1 MTPWQKKA
9 IDALPEPLRR
19 DAKKTCV
26 LGGLLVAFLGV
37 MWVQFGRGQGDS
49 AEAEVVPM
57 APAAPQPAPAPTVGA
72 RPASPRAT
80 SGGRVARW
88 LETPA
93 PALDRNVFLMRLE
106 NFQAI
111 APPEQAKP
119 AARVVEEELFWD
131 DLAKS
136 LGARTDQ
143 RRQRQIWID
152 NLAGA
157 AGQIR
162 VETTIMS
169 RPPVAMING
178 RRAGLGDALE
188 VPLVAGSQQTV
199 TFRVASIE
207 PRRVVVERDGMKFEI
222 PMSGGARVIH
232 AGASD

>member
-1 MTPWQKKA
+1 MTSWQKKL
-9 IDALPEPLRR
+9 IEVLPEPLRN
-19 DAKKTCV
+19 DVKKTCV
-26 LGGLLVAFLGV
+26 LGGLLAAFLGV
-37 MWVQFGRGQGDS
+37 MWIQFGRGHGDE
-49 AEAEVVPM
+49 AEADVAT
-57 APAAPQPAPAPTVGA
+57 APASVAPQPSVAPAVA
-72 RPASPRAT
+72 RPTSSKPSAS
-80 SGGRVARW
+80 SRVARW

-111 APPEQAKP
+111 AVPEQSKP

-131 DLAKS
+131 ELAKS
-136 LGARTDQ
+136 LGARADQ

-162 VETTIMS
+162 VETTIMG
-169 RPPVAMING
+169 RTPVAMING

-188 VPLVAGSQQTV
+188 VPLVPGSQQTV
-199 TFRVASIE
+199 TFRVAAIE
-207 PRRVVVERDGMKFEI
+207 PRRIVVERDGMKFEI

-232 AGASD
+232 GAAE